1 MRNNLSFTRPVVAG
15 ALFLCLALPAHAVV
29 NGEATLLYWFS
40 EDDVDG
46 VSADSGNAAF
56 RGELWFNDRW
66 GLSGGLYQTDPSGS
80 LSGVD
85 YFNIDGKF
93 RVISA
98 TDNNW
103 LAVGVGYQDIDAGF
117 ASTSGF
123 RLTLDGHLSLLS
135 ILQGYARVAWMPDLD
150 NLTLGVT
157 NLSGGSATEFDIG
170 LMLHP
175 VPLLGIWGGWR
186 TFDTDFDQSGSLSF
200 DLKSDGPYLGI
211 GLDF

>member
-1 MRNNLSFTRPVVAG
+1 MRNNLPLIRPVLAG
-15 ALFLCLALPAHAVV
+15 VLFLFLVFPVHAVV

-40 EDDVDG
+40 EDEVG
-46 VSADSGNAAF
+46 SVSANSDNAAL

-66 GLSGGLYQTDPSGS
+66 GFTGGLYQTDPSGS
-80 LSGVD
+80 LGGVD

-103 LAVGVGYQDIDAGF
+103 LAVGLGYQNIDAGI

-123 RLTLDGHLSLLS
+123 RLTLDGHLSLMS

-150 NLTLGVT
+150 NLTLGIT

-186 TFDTDFDQSGSLSF
+186 TFDTDFDQSGGSSF
-200 DLKSDGPYLGI
+200 DLTSNGPYLGI

>member
-1 MRNNLSFTRPVVAG
+1 MRFNLPCCRPVLAG
-15 ALFLCLALPAHAVV
+15 ILFLLLALPSHAVV

-40 EDDVDG
+40 EDDVGG
-46 VSADSGNAAF
+46 VSADSDNAAF

-66 GLSGGLYQTDPSGS
+66 GLTGGLYQTDPSGS
-80 LSGVD
+80 LNGVD
-85 YFNIDGKF
+85 YFNIDGKV

-103 LAVGVGYQDIDAGF
+103 LAVGLGYQNIDAGF
-117 ASTSGF
+117 ADTSGF
-123 RLTLDGHLSLLS
+123 RVTLDGHLSLLS

-150 NLTLGVT
+150 NLTLGIT

-186 TFDTDFDQSGSLSF
+186 TFDTDFDQSGGASF
-200 DLKSDGPYLGI
+200 DLTSEGPYLGI